1 MERLRGPVAHD
12 VDFDFRTGPAAQ
24 VPGHLRAG
32 HSDGRKRV
40 DAHDAVVGPDADPF
54 GRASGDGVDDDHRV
68 AQHVELHADAAEFAV
83 EALLDAL
90 HLFGIEVG
98 RVGVQLF
105 EHPPDG
111 ALDDGFHLHLVDIET
126 VQIAV
131 DLHQFAELLQVF
143 QFLGFCR
150 GRSGQERSDGY
161 EIFPHGILCWLS

>member
-1 MERLRGPVAHD
+1 MAHD

-32 HSDGRKRV
+32 HPDGRKRV

-54 GRASGDGVDDDHRV
+54 GGASGDGVDDDHRV
-68 AQHVELHADAAEFAV
+68 AQHVELHTDAAEFAV
-83 EALLDAL
+83 EAL